1 MSSEQVSGSIT
12 FDTRK
17 FAEAVTATMAPIMQA
32 VREDVRN
39 LATRLGSRVLDGD
52 ETIAT
57 LANHLP
63 AETGVEGTDWQAP
76 GVAAYLADRLYRAGY
91 ALIELDGRRLGEDP
105 VGSEPASPFPPEL
118 DSRLRSF
125 FGDDQDPEATR

>member
-17 FAEAVTATMAPIMQA
+17 FAEAVTATLAPLIQA

-39 LATRLGSRVLDGD
+39 MTTRLGSRVLDGD
-52 ETIAT
+52 EMIAT

-63 AETGVEGTDWQAP
+63 AATGVEGTDWQAP

-105 VGSEPASPFPPEL
+105 EPASPFPADL

-125 FGDDQDPEATR
+125 FNEPGPDPEAGR